1 MPWQE
6 VTKME
11 EKKAFIW
18 RAFDRKENF
27 SQLCKEFG
35 ISTKTGYKWKE
46 RFKKDG
52 LSGLTDQSRRPKKH
66 SNQLS
71 EEVICKIIRIKT
83 TKPNW
88 GPPKIRKV
96 YEREN
101 PDSYLPSPATFER
114 VLKRSGLT
122 KRRKRVRR
130 QVGDRISNR
139 VEALRPNHVWTVDFK
154 GWWYTPH
161 GEKCEPLTVRDQ
173 YSRYILSIQILEKGN
188 TYCVK
193 KHFKELFKRYGLPE
207 IIRSDNGV
215 PFASAHGLYGLSN
228 LSVWWLSLG
237 IALDRIE
244 PGRPSQNGAH
254 ERMHADIYREL
265 EGKIQGDLKFHQ
277 AVFDTWRDEFNTER
291 PHEAI
296 EMQTPSELYVP
307 SLRKFHGDVELT
319 YPEGFHVRIV
329 SNRGILYHKGRR
341 IFLSNAFNGYRIGI
355 EYIDMMS
362 LAAYFGNWRI
372 GTIDRINY
380 LFTPNEEVISVKKRL
395 TLLPMS

>member
-18 RAFDRKENF
+18 RAFDSNENF

-83 TKPNW
+83 NKRNW

-130 QVGDRISNR
+130 KVGERISNR
-139 VEALRPNHVWTVDFK
+139 LEAVHPNHVWTVDFK

-161 GEKCEPLTVRDQ
+161 GERCEPLTVRDQ
-173 YSRYILSIQILEKGN
+173 YSRYILSIEILEKGN

-193 KHFKELFKRYGLPE
+193 KHFEKLFKRYGLPE

-244 PGRPSQNGAH
+244 PGKPSQNGAH

-307 SLRKFHGDVELT
+307 SLRKFHGDAELA

-355 EYIDMMS
+355 EYIDTMS
-362 LAAYFGNWRI
+362 LAVYFGNWRI

-380 LFTPNEEVISVKKRL
+380 LFTPNEEVIRVKKRP

>member
-11 EKKAFIW
+11 EKKEFIL
-18 RAFDRKENF
+18 RAFDKNENF
-27 SQLCKEFG
+27 SQLCREFG

-46 RFKKDG
+46 RFAKEG
-52 LSGLTDQSRRPKKH
+52 LPGLQDQSRRPKKH
-66 SNQLS
+66 ANQLS
-71 EEVICKIIRIKT
+71 EQMICKIIRIKT

-114 VLKRSGLT
+114 VLRRSGLT
-122 KRRKRVRR
+122 KRKKRVRR
-130 QVGDRISNR
+130 KVGERIANR
-139 VEALRPNHVWTVDFK
+139 VEALRPNHIWTVDFK
-154 GWWYTPH
+154 GWWYNPH

-188 TYCVK
+188 TDCVK
-193 KHFKELFKRYGLPE
+193 KHFEELFKRYGLPE

-215 PFASAHGLYGLSN
+215 PFASAHGMYGLSN

-244 PGRPSQNGAH
+244 PGKPSQNGAH

-265 EGKIQGDLKFHQ
+265 EGKIKGDLKFHQ
-277 AVFDTWRDEFNTER
+277 AVFDTWREEFNTER
-291 PHEAI
+291 PHAAI
-296 EMQTPSELYVP
+296 AMKTPSQLYTP
-307 SLRKFHGDVELT
+307 SARKFVGDIELS
-319 YPEGFHVRIV
+319 YPELFHIRIV
-329 SNRGILYHKGRR
+329 SNRGMLYHHGRR
-341 IFLSNAFNGYRIGI
+341 IFLSNAFNGYKIGLQ
-355 EYIDMMS
+355 YIDAVS
-362 LAAYFGNWRI
+362 IAVFFGDWRI
-372 GTIDRINY
+372 GTIERINY
-380 LFTPNEEVISVKKRL
+380 LFTPNEEVIRAKKKSA
-395 TLLPMS
+395 LLPMS